1 MSETQNKAK
10 LRNAENRVTNRYLFI
25 TKFFL
30 FISLILIICVIV
42 VFAGVSVFNYGHNW
56 AGVGLEGWVIAA
68 CVMFG
73 LFIIFEL
80 FFYSHFSSVK
90 DKIKELETPKPEF
103 IQGKRVYVYTH
114 PKGKEG
120 GIFSKT
126 FVEIDD
132 GTILRLRSLMIPPED
147 LW

>member
-1 MSETQNKAK
+1 MSETQNKTK
-10 LRNAENRVTNRYLFI
+10 LRNVENRVKDRYRLL

-30 FISLILIICVIV
+30 FLSMILIICVIV
-42 VFAGVSVFNYGHNW
+42 VFVGITSFGYGHNW
-56 AGVGLEGWVIAA
+56 AGVGLEGWLIAA

-80 FFYSHFSSVK
+80 FFYSHYSSVK

-103 IQGKRVYVYTH
+103 VNGKRVYVYTD
-114 PKGKEG
+114 PKEKEG

-126 FVEIDD
+126 FVEIDEN
-132 GTILRLRSLMIPPED
+132 TLLRLRTLMIPPED